1 MSPAAAEACDDADL
15 EPIFNARMSH
25 TNEDPET
32 AQPILVGSTIDLFCR
47 DNIERIRHD
56 KWDADPNDFKVCK
69 EDSVRIIAICK
80 LDTSLLARLF
90 EARWLH
96 YP

>member
-1 MSPAAAEACDDADL
+1 MSSPAAEACDDADL

-56 KWDADPNDFKVCK
+56 KWDADPNDFKVRT
-69 EDSVRIIAICK
+69 EDIRFIDA
-80 LDTSLLARLF
+80 L
-90 EARWLH
+90 
-96 YP
+96 